1 MSPSRKKKPKK
12 AKKSKKTPEPAPVL
26 ETDAAIATSEKPGLK
41 RYAVFRVGQQKYA
54 VDVDN
59 IIEVLHQF
67 TVERVSHLPDVFP
80 GVINLR
86 GTSIPVVDL
95 PCLLREETIA
105 SDEKTCLIA
114 MLDKEQIGFLIDSD
128 IEIIMSD
135 EGRVHALPGAQPW
148 WDGTSVSMRWRPAG
162 SGPARAAG
170 PGRAELV
177 FLASDVA
184 SHMTG
189 QVLHP
194 HGGSIVNG

>member
-135 EGRVHALPGAQPW
+135 EGRVHALPDCYTREEAGFI
-148 WDGTSVSMRWRPAG
+148 DGILGLKDDFMAILNPDGVIKTLTDW
-162 SGPARAAG
+162 
-170 PGRAELV
+170 
-177 FLASDVA
+177 
-184 SHMTG
+184 
-189 QVLHP
+189 QVP
-194 HGGSIVNG
+194 DA